1 VPLDLLEQADPLD
14 SGRGSE
20 VGPQEPQAGESLLI
34 DQAVDLSGYG
44 CVIRSARAHLETMIC
59 PAGAGSAV
67 RHTPPTPAT
76 LSRPQVEGGY
86 MRRLVTGSL
95 ISLLACAQLASTSL
109 AQDVSPSPVA
119 PAVSAAAADPM
130 PYADYVAA
138 LKAFT
143 TSDPFAGVSDPPTT
157 DELVVAFETL
167 VAKATAEQERLDAVV
182 PEDCYAEAH
191 AELLTYWA
199 SSTELTG
206 QLATGLA
213 AGASLDALGSMVNE
227 MDAELFARHPIAYAE
242 STDPSGGFRG
252 SPFNILTA
260 LSTCDIAAGESMA
273 PEPTAE
279 ASPAS

>member
-1 VPLDLLEQADPLD
+1 
-14 SGRGSE
+14 
-20 VGPQEPQAGESLLI
+20 
-34 DQAVDLSGYG
+34 
-44 CVIRSARAHLETMIC
+44 
-59 PAGAGSAV
+59 
-67 RHTPPTPAT
+67 
-76 LSRPQVEGGY
+76 

-95 ISLLACAQLASTSL
+95 ITLVAIAQLTSATL
-109 AQDVSPSPVA
+109 AQDASPSPAATV
-119 PAVSAAAADPM
+119 VSADTTDPL
-130 PYADYVAA
+130 PYVEYVAA

-143 TSDPFAGVSDPPTT
+143 ASDPFAGVSENPTT

-167 VAKATAEQERLDAVV
+167 VARATVEQERLAAVV

-206 QLATGLA
+206 QLATELA
-213 AGASLDALGSMVNE
+213 AGASLEALGPMVNE

-252 SPFNILTA
+252 SPFNILAA
-260 LSTCDIAAGESMA
+260 LSTCDVAAGESMA
-273 PEPTAE
+273 PEPTEE